1 MEYRANVNG
10 IEVLASYGHE
20 SVEQIF
26 LPLLRHLGEISHN
39 KGSRVLAMLAAPPA
53 AGKSTL
59 GAFLEHL
66 SRTTPGLCPLQA
78 IGMDGF
84 HRRQDYLET
93 HTMVRDGAQVSM
105 AQFKGAPETFDVG
118 LLHAALESVASGEDC
133 PWPAYDRTIHDPIDG
148 ALRVTEDIVLV
159 EGNYLLLDWPDW
171 KDLRSL
177 ADYTVA
183 ITADPEILR
192 ERLVGRKASSG
203 MPYADAKAF
212 VERSD
217 LYNARTVL
225 SHTTSPDLMLRL
237 TANGEYVLPVSMF
250 QDE

>member
-10 IEVLASYGHE
+10 LDVWASYSDD
-20 SVEQIF
+20 SVEQVF
-26 LPLLRHLGEISHN
+26 LPLLRHLGELSHK

-66 SRTTPGLCPLQA
+66 SQSAPGLRPLQV

-84 HRRQDYLET
+84 HRRQDYLEM
-93 HTMVRDGAQVSM
+93 HTMVRDGARVPM
-105 AQFKGAPETFDVG
+105 AQFKGAPETFDVD
-118 LLHAALESVASGEDC
+118 LLRAALSSVAADVDC
-133 PWPAYDRTIHDPIDG
+133 PWPAYDRTIHDPVDD
-148 ALRVTEDIVLV
+148 ALRVTSDVVLV

-171 KDLRSL
+171 QDLRSL
-177 ADYTVA
+177 ADYTIA

-192 ERLVGRKASSG
+192 ERLVNRKAASG
-203 MPYADAKAF
+203 VSRADAEAF

-225 SHTTSPDLMLRL
+225 AHTTPPDLMLRL
-237 TANGEYVLPVSMF
+237 LANGEYVRIT
-250 QDE
+250 